1 MIGEET
7 QDVVIPELYDI
18 KGLTTRNLDQHH
30 FRTEELSTALAI
42 VHQHC
47 GTRGA
52 LFETRS
58 LLPILASEIP
68 HISRST
74 GFFATRCF
82 RSWTDMP
89 FPGVK
94 GDLDL
99 MT

>member
-7 QDVVIPELYDI
+7 QDVLIPELYNV
-18 KGLTTRNLDQHH
+18 KGLTTKNLDQHH

-47 GTRGA
+47 GTRRA

-58 LLPILASEIP
+58 LLP
-68 HISRST
+68 

-89 FPGVK
+89 SPGVK
-94 GDLDL
+94 GDLDP
-99 MT
+99 MA